1 MAGERSPAVQWS
13 RGAHAALRSIMD
25 NKATTA
31 THAIDAL
38 AQAPPPPRRIAAID
52 DPNRY
57 WFARHSKSIIFMIL
71 TLAVVGIYEAFTL
84 PIAVFP
90 TTNFPRI
97 IVGVDN
103 GVMPINQMEV
113 TITRPIEEAV
123 NSVPGLQEVYSITS
137 RGSAE
142 IDLNFDWGVDMVL
155 TLQRVQAAI
164 SRIQSTLPSTVQI
177 DAQRLDFASF
187 PILGYSLTSDK
198 VSQTRLW
205 ELATYELKPR
215 LNRLNGVASVLV
227 QGGQQP
233 EFQITPDPAR
243 MLRAHV
249 GVQDILDAVNH
260 TNLIDSPGLL
270 SQNHQLYLGLVT
282 AQAQN
287 PDQLGDIVI
296 KTNGDVPVR
305 IRDIGTVSP
314 SSAPVYTIVTA
325 NGKSA
330 VLLSINR
337 QPNSNTVEV
346 ANEVHQEIQDLLPSL
361 PSGVKL
367 EVFYDQSNI
376 VEASIGSVRDAII
389 IGLFL
394 AGIIIWLFL
403 RDFGTAIMTGLV
415 VPVTILVTFIV
426 MKIMGQSFNMMTLG
440 GLAAAGGLVIDDAI
454 VVVENIVLHRDGGEG
469 PLRATASALK
479 ELTIPLIGSTLTPIV
494 VFLPLISITG
504 VTGTFFRALAVA
516 MSVSLLTSLVLA
528 LSWTTNLGT
537 FLIRRGKHGAE
548 AEIPATNGAS
558 ESNGGSGGPN
568 ELGGELGGEFGRSD
582 NGPRG
587 ATSGEEDGGD
597 SAEML
602 QIRRMMAAEEA
613 SLRGGWFERIIN
625 FYERWLRRAFAH
637 PLALGG
643 LCAILIVISY
653 FSYKALGTGLLPAM
667 DEGGFILD
675 YVTPPGSSLQE
686 TNRMV
691 SHMEQI
697 VRTLPEVE
705 STSRR
710 TGLQLGLAAVTE
722 ANTGDISVKL
732 KDKRSRSVEEVI
744 EDVRAKVTVAEPAVD
759 VDFHQMLEDMIGD
772 LTGDPKPVMI
782 RLYSDDVDALTQWA
796 PRVGDAI
803 GGIYING
810 KKPIV
815 DVDDGIDSSMSGPAV
830 VFTVDPVRAAK
841 AGFTTDQLTT
851 VASAIVD
858 GEPATTPVVINDRPY
873 TVRVRYPK
881 ADRASVEAM
890 RNTVLVNSNGGT
902 TTLGA
907 VSDVSEL
914 PGQIE
919 VTRDN
924 LQRAVVVSARLE
936 AIDLKTGIT
945 AVQKAVND
953 LKLPPSI
960 RVEYAGT
967 YKEQQKSFGELL
979 TVLLLAMVLVFIVLL
994 LEFRAF
1000 SAPVAILSSAV
1011 LSTSGVFFALLITR
1025 TTFDVSSFMGLIMVI
1040 GIVAKNGILLLD
1052 ANQKFRS
1059 VGFSAEEALVQA
1071 GRRRLR
1077 PIMMTAMA
1085 AVAGMLPLSLAIGS
1099 GSQMLQPLAIAVI
1112 GGILISMILSLV
1124 ITPAMEFFMTR
1135 RSQEA
1140 VGT

>member
-1 MAGERSPAVQWS
+1 MEPKTTTTTSIQ
-13 RGAHAALRSIMD
+13 AATRTL
-25 NKATTA
+25 
-31 THAIDAL
+31 
-38 AQAPPPPRRIAAID
+38 PPPRRVAPID

-71 TLAVVGIYEAFTL
+71 ALAVVGIYEAFTL

-123 NSVPGLQEVYSITS
+123 NSVPGLQNVRSITS

-142 IDLNFDWGVDMVL
+142 IDLDFDWSVDMVV
-155 TLQRVQAAI
+155 TLQQVNSAI
-164 SRIQSTLPSTVQI
+164 ARIQSSLPMTAQI
-177 DAQRLDFASF
+177 EAHRLDFASF
-187 PILGYSLTSDK
+187 PILGYSITSDK
-198 VSQTRLW
+198 VPQTQLW
-205 ELATYELKPR
+205 ELATYQLKPR
-215 LNRLNGVASVLV
+215 LNRLDGVASVLV

-233 EFQITPDPAR
+233 EFQITPDPVR

-249 GVQDILDAVNH
+249 TLQDILDAVNH

-270 SQNHQLYLGLVT
+270 SRNHQLFLGLVT
-282 AQAQN
+282 AQAQS
-287 PDQLGDIVI
+287 PEQLGDIVI
-296 KTNGDVPVR
+296 KTNGDIPVR
-305 IRDIGTVSP
+305 IRDIGTVAP
-314 SSAPVYTIVTA
+314 SSAPAYTVVTA
-325 NGKSA
+325 NGKPA
-330 VLLSINR
+330 VLVSINR
-337 QPNSNTVEV
+337 QPYSNTVQV
-346 ANEVHQEIQDLLPSL
+346 ANEVHQEIQNIAPSL
-361 PSGVKL
+361 PSGVDL
-367 EVFYDQSNI
+367 RVFYDQSNI
-376 VEASIGSVRDAII
+376 VKASISSVRDAII

-394 AGIIIWLFL
+394 SGLIIWLFL
-403 RDFGTAIMTGLV
+403 RDWGTAVMTGLV
-415 VPVTILVTFIV
+415 VPVTIMVTFIV

-504 VTGTFFRALAVA
+504 VTGTFFRALAIA

-537 FLIRRGKHGAE
+537 FLIRRGKPGAASELNGTNGTNGPEEFGNGVDGPQGRMPRVEAAGAE
-548 AEIPATNGAS
+548 
-558 ESNGGSGGPN
+558 
-568 ELGGELGGEFGRSD
+568 
-582 NGPRG
+582 
-587 ATSGEEDGGD
+587 
-597 SAEML
+597 SAEME

-613 SLRGGWFERIIN
+613 SLRGGWFERIIR

-637 PLALGG
+637 PVWLGG

-653 FSYKALGTGLLPAM
+653 FSYKALGSDLLPAM

-732 KDKRSRSVEEVI
+732 KDKRSRPIDEIVAEV
-744 EDVRAKVTVAEPAVD
+744 RGKVTAAEPAVD
-759 VDFHQMLEDMIGD
+759 VDFHQVLEDMIGD
-772 LTGDPKPVMI
+772 LTGAPQPIVIK
-782 RLYSDDVDALTQWA
+782 LYSDDVDALKQWA
-796 PRVGDAI
+796 PRVADTI
-803 GGIYING
+803 GGIYISQ
-810 KKPIV
+810 KKPVV
-815 DVDDGIDSSMSGPAV
+815 DVADGIEATTSGPAV

-841 AGFTTDQLTT
+841 AGFTTDQLST
-851 VASAIVD
+851 VTSAILD

-873 TVRVRYPK
+873 VVRVRYPK
-881 ADRASVEAM
+881 GSRSSLEAM
-890 RNTVLVNSNGGT
+890 KNTLLVNSNGGT
-902 TTLGA
+902 ATLGA
-907 VSDVSEL
+907 IADISEL

-919 VTRDN
+919 VIRDN
-924 LQRAVVVSARLE
+924 LQRDVEVTARLE
-936 AIDLKTGIT
+936 GLDLGSGVA
-945 AVQKAVND
+945 AVQKAVSD

-960 RVEYAGT
+960 RVDYGGT
-967 YKEQQKSFGELL
+967 YKEQQKSFRDLV
-979 TVLLLAMVLVFIVLL
+979 TVLLLALVLVFIVLL

-1000 SAPVAILSSAV
+1000 SAPLAILSSAV
-1011 LSTSGVFFALLITR
+1011 LSTSGVFFALLVTR
-1025 TTFDVSSFMGLIMVI
+1025 TTFNVSSFMGLIMVI

-1077 PIMMTAMA
+1077 PIVMTAMA
-1085 AVAGMLPLSLAIGS
+1085 AVAGMLPLSLAVGA

-1135 RSQEA
+1135 KSQPVVEA
-1140 VGT
+1140 